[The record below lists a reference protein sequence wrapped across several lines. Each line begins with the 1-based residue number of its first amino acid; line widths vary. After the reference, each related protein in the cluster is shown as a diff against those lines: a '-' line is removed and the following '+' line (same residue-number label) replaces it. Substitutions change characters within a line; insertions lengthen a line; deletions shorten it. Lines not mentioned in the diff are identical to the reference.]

1 MSRIGNLPLLM
12 RIRYAFTGYRMQNFL
27 TSLRKKAP
35 KYALITLAVLSF
47 CYISL
52 HPLHKLAVRYF
63 FTRSCTIETAI
74 VGNYIISPKVER
86 RVLVEGDWIQSEHT
100 YYSSYYKNEDGS
112 IYSYSKDENGKW
124 QRTLLELDTFL
135 IVDPELLDRS
145 NYRRVK
151 GKLFVW
157 ELKPEIAQEMD
168 DISNIRLK
176 RVGGNIAIVGEV
188 YRNDGRLYEM
198 SISFSKF
205 GFTFIDPP
213 VKD

>member
-1 MSRIGNLPLLM
+1 M
-12 RIRYAFTGYRMQNFL
+12 TE
-27 TSLRKKAP
+27 
-35 KYALITLAVLSF
+35 V
-47 CYISL
+47 
-52 HPLHKLAVRYF
+52 V
-63 FTRSCTIETAI
+63 
-74 VGNYIISPKVER
+74 
-86 RVLVEGDWIQSEHT
+86 
-100 YYSSYYKNEDGS
+100 KNEDGS
-112 IYSYSKDENGKW
+112 IYSYSKDENGNW